1 MFDPREVGRRIQE
14 QRKQK
19 RLTQEQLA
27 QAVCISVQAVSKWEN
42 GESMPNIGTFPALCK
57 TLGASSD
64 ALLGIDCEPEIE
76 ALGARLARRVSH
88 IESGEERNV
97 ALMKVLGYL
106 VSSGDGPWNPDRN
119 VSYRLSENG
128 LTGFGFWSRS
138 GLACFAA
145 GDALAEDVPHAAL
158 MDSLRTLLSPG
169 CWSIACALLNGPRR
183 FDSLLEAEVG
193 ESSQALS
200 DALRELVQAG
210 LVAQD
215 RRGYRLEEDYGL
227 LLAGMIRALGVASLR
242 EDQGRGIRVNSTAD

>member
-1 MFDPREVGRRIQE
+1 MFDSMEVGRRIKDR
-14 QRKQK
+14 RKQK
-19 RLTQEQLA
+19 GLTQEQLG

-42 GESMPNIGTFPALCK
+42 GESLPNIGTFPALCK
-57 TLGASSD
+57 TLGVSAD
-64 ALLGIDCEPEIE
+64 ALLGIDREPEIE

-88 IESGEERNV
+88 IESWEERNV

-106 VSSGDGPWNPDRN
+106 VSLGDGPWNPDRN

-138 GLACFAA
+138 GLACFAS
-145 GDALAEDVPHAAL
+145 GDALAEDVPSAAL

-183 FDSLLEAEVG
+183 FDSLLEAEVA

-200 DALRELVQAG
+200 DALRELIQAG
-210 LVAQD
+210 L
-215 RRGYRLEEDYGL
+215 LGL
-227 LLAGMIRALGVASLR
+227 K
-242 EDQGRGIRVNSTAD
+242 